1 MTDAKAYTNTEIGKL
16 SFDAAGT
23 AESKANAAL
32 AEAKSYAD
40 GLASNYDA
48 TGSAAQALVDAKA
61 YADGLASNYDAV
73 GSAAAAQS
81 AAVAAANQ
89 YTDGKVSEING
100 VNEALAKRVTDNE
113 AAIVVLNGEGDG
125 SVKKQVADAI
135 AGVVNSAPEDFDTL
149 KEVADW
155 IASDTTG
162 AAKMQSDIAK
172 LNGADT
178 VEGSVAYQVKVEA
191 DRAKLAE

>member
-1 MTDAKAYTNTEIGKL
+1 MDGENPRFDSKGAASAAEQAAKT
-16 SFDAAGT
+16 
-23 AESKANAAL
+23 
-32 AEAKSYAD
+32 YAD
-40 GLASNYDA
+40 GLVKDA
-48 TGSAAQALVDAKA
+48 EGNSRF
-61 YADGLASNYDAV
+61 DAV

-81 AAVAAANQ
+81 AAVAAAKE
-89 YTDGKVSEING
+89 YTDGLVEEING
-100 VNEALAKRVTDNE
+100 VNEGLAGRVAANE
-113 AAIVVLNGEGDG
+113 GAIEKLNGEGDG
-125 SVKKQVADAI
+125 SVKKQVAEAI
-135 AGVVNSAPEDFDTL
+135 AGVVASAPEDFDTL